1 MRERVAVLTRVLG
14 NPHLRRVELAFLGF
28 GCAEF
33 GVWVA
38 VLVYAFERGGTTT
51 AAVIAVVQLLPAAV
65 VAPLASRL
73 VDRHGAAVALRNGY
87 LWQALSLGVAALA
100 LLLDAPAVVVYA
112 GAVLAASAVTLTRPA
127 QGALLPALVA
137 RPAELIAAN
146 VVTGW
151 VESVSVLAGPAIAG
165 LLIAID
171 GPGAAVALF
180 VGAVVAS
187 SLLVSPLTRAAGDGP
202 EDEAEQP
209 AEQGGIGELLRSHP
223 QLGALLAVFAAQFVA
238 LGALDVL
245 EVVLAVKVL
254 GLGAPGAGYLGA
266 AFGAGAV
273 LGGVGTLSLVGRHRL
288 TEALLSASAVWGVGF
303 VVLGAW
309 PSVAAAFGLLA
320 AAGASHALLDVSGR
334 TILHRVVPP
343 PLHGRVFGLL
353 EGLSM
358 LGLALGSISVPALVD
373 AGGAGTA
380 LAAIGGVLIVV
391 AALTSPVVRRLESA
405 VPPPEAEL
413 QVLRRSPLLSLLPL
427 PVLEDLARAL
437 VSQQVAPGEVVVR
450 EGEPGER
457 FYLIADGTF
466 EVTVAGGR
474 LTTVGAGDGFGEIAL
489 LRDGI
494 RTATVTALGPGLLYS
509 LDRTPFL
516 EAVTGSPQAHR
527 AAEEIVVGH
536 LTSPRR

>member
-1 MRERVAVLTRVLG
+1 MRERVAVLTRVLR
-14 NPHLRRVELAFLGF
+14 NPRLRRVELAFLGF
-28 GCAEF
+28 GCAEY

-38 VLVYAFERGGTTT
+38 VLVYAYERGGTAT

-73 VDRHGAAVALRNGY
+73 IDRRGAAVALRNGY

-151 VESVSVLAGPAIAG
+151 VEGVGVLAGPAIAG

-171 GPGAAVALF
+171 GPGAAVALSM
-180 VGAVVAS
+180 GAVVAS
-187 SLLVSPLTRAAGDGP
+187 SLLVSPLTRAAADGP
-202 EDEAEQP
+202 EDEAE
-209 AEQGGIGELLRSHP
+209 ERGEEGGIGELLRSRP
-223 QLGALLAVFAAQFVA
+223 QLAGLLAVFAIQFVA
-238 LGALDVL
+238 MGALDVL
-245 EVVLAVKVL
+245 EVVLAVRVL

-273 LGGVGTLSLVGRHRL
+273 LGGVGTLGLVGRHRL
-288 TEALLSASAVWGVGF
+288 AETLLSASAVWGIGF

-309 PSVAAAFGLLA
+309 PSVAGAFGLLA

-373 AGGAGTA
+373 AGGAGSA

-391 AALTSPVVRRLESA
+391 AALTTPVVRRLERA
-405 VPPPEAEL
+405 VPAPGPELE
-413 QVLRRSPLLSLLPL
+413 VLRRSPLLSLLPL

-437 VSQQVAPGEVVVR
+437 VSQRVAAGEVVVR
-450 EGEPGER
+450 EGERGER
-457 FYLIADGTF
+457 FYLIADGAF
-466 EVTVAGGR
+466 DVTVAGGR

-509 LDRTPFL
+509 LERTPFL
-516 EAVTGSPQAHR
+516 EAVTGSALAHR

-536 LTSPRR
+536 LASPRR

>member
-1 MRERVAVLTRVLG
+1 MRERVAVLTRVLE
-14 NPHLRRVELAFLGF
+14 NPRLRRVELAFLGF
-28 GCAEF
+28 GSAEY

-38 VLVYAFERGGTTT
+38 VLVYAYERGGTAT

-73 VDRHGAAVALRNGY
+73 VDRRGAAVALRNGY
-87 LWQALSLGVAALA
+87 LWQAFSLGVAALA

-112 GAVLAASAVTLTRPA
+112 GGVLAASAVTLTRPA

-187 SLLVSPLTRAAGDGP
+187 SVLVSPLTRAAADGP
-202 EDEAEQP
+202 EDEAEEP
-209 AEQGGIGELLRSHP
+209 GEEGGIRELLRSRP
-223 QLGALLAVFAAQFVA
+223 QLAGLLAVFAAQFVA
-238 LGALDVL
+238 MGALDVL
-245 EVVLAVKVL
+245 EVVLAVRVV

-273 LGGVGTLSLVGRHRL
+273 LGGVGTLGLVGRQRL
-288 TEALLSASAVWGVGF
+288 TETLLSASAVWGIGF

-309 PSVAAAFGLLA
+309 PSVAGAFGLLA

-391 AALTSPVVRRLESA
+391 AALTTPVIRRLESA
-405 VPPPEAEL
+405 VPAPEAEL
-413 QVLRRSPLLSLLPL
+413 EVLRRSPLLSLLPL

-437 VSQQVAPGEVVVR
+437 VSQRVAPGEVVVR
-450 EGEPGER
+450 EGERGER

-466 EVTVAGGR
+466 DVTVAGGR

-536 LTSPRR
+536 LASPRR